1 MNLKNVD
8 FKKLG
13 TYLLPVLI
21 LFVLSC
27 AFFYPTLKGYSLR
40 QGDMRNYAGAAQSSE
55 YYHEVNGDYTWWN
68 DAMFA
73 GMPNTQIFGDYN
85 GNWIKHL
92 GRTLVYNGYRPIS
105 ILFIYGLAFYIM
117 LLSLGMRRWLSL
129 IGAIAYAYSSYFI
142 IILEAGHVTKAMAI
156 GFMPLVLAGVFLIFK
171 GKHWLGLALA
181 SLGFALELY
190 SNHVQITYY
199 LLLFI
204 LVFGVAKF
212 IEAIKKKDL
221 KSFLRP
227 VAFSAFALLV
237 GVLCNFAGLFNTYE
251 YGKHTTRGESNVTI
265 SPDGTSKTDDQTN
278 GLDRSYVTNWSY
290 GRQENLTFFIPNAV
304 GGASGQIG
312 NIDAVK
318 KVDPRFAQNI
328 AQSNH
333 YWGNQSFTSG
343 PVYIGAGIFL
353 LAILALVFVN
363 GYFKW
368 VLLAVSLLAILLG
381 MGKNLMWFTDFFLDF
396 VPGYSKF
403 RTVTMILVLLELC
416 LPILAI
422 MFLKKVID
430 NREDILAQ
438 KKKMLI
444 SAGCI
449 LGVTLLL
456 IAAPGSVLDFISDGE
471 KANFSNQI
479 ANSPE
484 SASAIQMFIDG
495 LKDVRI
501 SIFRSDAIRSLL
513 IMAAIFGAVYVYVV
527 KRFKTN
533 YLFII
538 IGLVVL
544 GDLWSVNRRYI
555 SSEKINGQYA
565 NYELV
570 ESNEYPYAPSPND
583 VKIYQSELSNRPD
596 LNQTIEAKVK
606 NEVSAQVSK
615 LNARNRELLAWNI
628 RFGELNLNT
637 NFRVFNLN
645 VSPFNDASTS
655 YFHKS
660 IGGYHGAKLKRY
672 QELIEFHIGGSINPQ
687 VLNMLNTKY
696 IITQNG
702 LQVNDRACGNA
713 WFVDSV
719 KRVKS
724 DNEEIKALD
733 ASVFDAANMA
743 LVSESIALNNPVVE
757 NNGTI
762 EMVSYLPNK
771 IVYNSRNDV
780 AGLAVFSEVY
790 YPMFWKAFIDG
801 VEVEHIRVDFL
812 LRGLEVPAGEHE
824 IVFEYNVTRIQMT
837 DYVATAGSLL
847 LIFLLG
853 LGTYK
858 TLKTK
863 NEELV

>member
-1 MNLKNVD
+1 MNLKNID

-13 TYLLPVLI
+13 AYLIPVVI

-40 QGDMRNYAGAAQSSE
+40 EGDMRTFAGMAQE
-55 YYHEVNGDYTWWN
+55 GKFFEQKTGEYTWWTN
-68 DAMFA
+68 SMFS
-73 GMPNTQIFGDYN
+73 GMPATQIYGSYS
-85 GNWIKHL
+85 GNWIRHL
-92 GRTLVYNGYRPIS
+92 GHALIYGVTRPIG
-105 ILFIYGLAFYIM
+105 ILFMYGLAFYIM
-117 LLSLGMRRWLSL
+117 LLSLGMKRWLSL

-156 GFMPLVLAGVFLIFK
+156 GFMPLALAGIFLIFK
-171 GKHWLGLALA
+171 NKHWLGLAIA
-181 SLGFALELY
+181 SLGFSLELY

-199 LLLFI
+199 LLLFVLI
-204 LVFGVAKF
+204 FGIAKLV
-212 IEAIKKKDL
+212 EAIKKKDV
-221 KSFLRP
+221 KSFVRP
-227 VAFSAFALLV
+227 VVFSACAVLV
-237 GVLCNFAGLFNTYE
+237 GVLCNFPGLFNTYE
-251 YGKHTTRGESNVTI
+251 YGKYTTRGESNVTLNA
-265 SPDGTSKTDDQTN
+265 DGSSKTEDQTS

-318 KVDPRFAQNI
+318 KADPRFAQNI

-343 PVYIGAGIFL
+343 PVYVGAGIFL
-353 LAILALVFVN
+353 LAILALVFVQ

-368 VLLAVSLLAILLG
+368 ALLAGSILAMFLG
-381 MGKNLMWFTDFFLDF
+381 MGKNMMWFTDLFLDF

-403 RTVTMILVLLELC
+403 RTVTMILVILELC
-416 LPILAI
+416 LPVLAI
-422 MFLKKVID
+422 LFLKKIID
-430 NREDILAQ
+430 NSDEILAQ
-438 KKKMLI
+438 KKK
-444 SAGCI
+444 
-449 LGVTLLL
+449 LL
-456 IAAPGSVLDFISDGE
+456 IAAGVVFGVMLLLLAVPGSILDFISDGE
-471 KANFSNQI
+471 KVNFSNQI
-479 ANSPE
+479 ASSPE
-484 SASAIQMFIDG
+484 SASTIQLFVDN
-495 LKDVRI
+495 LKEVRI

-513 IMAAIFGAVYVYVV
+513 IMLAVFASVYFYLT
-527 KRFKTN
+527 KRFKTT

-538 IGLVVL
+538 VGVITL

-555 SSEKINGQYA
+555 NSDKFNGQYA
-565 NYELV
+565 SYEQV
-570 ESNEYPYAPSPND
+570 ESKDYPYAPTPND
-583 VKIYQSELSNRPD
+583 VKIYQSELANRPE
-596 LNQTIEAKVK
+596 LNKAIEA
-606 NEVSAQVSK
+606 EVQQKTMAEGPK
-615 LNARNRELLAWNI
+615 LTARNRELMAWNI
-628 RFGELNLNT
+628 RFGELNLNS
-637 NFRVFNLN
+637 NYRVFNLN

-672 QELIEFHIGGSINPQ
+672 QELIEFHIGGSINPE

-702 LQVNDRACGNA
+702 LQVNDKACGAA

-733 ASVFDAANMA
+733 ANVFNAADMA
-743 LVSESIALNNPVVE
+743 VVSEEMTLNNPVVE

-762 EMVSYLPNK
+762 SLKSYLPNK
-771 IVYNSRNDV
+771 LVYTSNNDV

-790 YPMFWKAFIDG
+790 YPMFWKAYIDG
-801 VEVEHIRVDFL
+801 EEVEHLRVDFL
-812 LRGLEVPAGEHE
+812 LRGLEIPAGTHE

-853 LGTYK
+853 FGTYK
-858 TLKTK
+858 TISTK
-863 NEELV
+863 QEEAA